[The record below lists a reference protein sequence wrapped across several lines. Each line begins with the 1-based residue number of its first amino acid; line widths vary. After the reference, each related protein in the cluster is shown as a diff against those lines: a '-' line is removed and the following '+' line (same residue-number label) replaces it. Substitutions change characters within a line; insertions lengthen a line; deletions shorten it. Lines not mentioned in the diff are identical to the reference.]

1 MSDQDARDQSLFSY
15 GTLQDEGVQRATFG
29 RRLHGEADA
38 LRGYRR
44 GLLKIEDAQVV
55 ATSGAAYHPIVEY
68 SGDPADTVPG
78 TVFAISA
85 AELRQADAYEVD
97 DYERVEA
104 PLLSGRRAWVYV
116 KRGGG

>member
-1 MSDQDARDQSLFSY
+1 MNDDRDIALFSY
-15 GTLQDEGVQRATFG
+15 GTLQLAEVQRATFG
-29 RRLHGEADA
+29 RSLHGESDA
-38 LRGYRR
+38 LSGYRR
-44 GLLKIEDAQVV
+44 SSIRIEDAQVV
-55 ATSGAAYHPIVEY
+55 ATSGEAYHPIVEY

-85 AELRQADAYEVD
+85 KELAQADAYEVD

-116 KRGGG
+116 KRKTQS